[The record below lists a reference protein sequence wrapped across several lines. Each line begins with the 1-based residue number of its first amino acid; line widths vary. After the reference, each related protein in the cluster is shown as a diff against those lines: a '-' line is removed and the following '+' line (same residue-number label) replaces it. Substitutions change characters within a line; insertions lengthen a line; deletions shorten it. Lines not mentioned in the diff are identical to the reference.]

1 MDPRLLRDA
10 FCDAAKDPKIARLP
24 PQAIFNRSNTMDTL
38 KRVTFSLLALLPL
51 AIGTAFAETEHGY
64 SRIFI
69 FGASF
74 MDSGNHVAWTGETAH
89 PPFELVG
96 PSYAIGGYNFSNGR
110 TWVEV
115 LAAEMKLTQGA
126 MPAYR
131 NPIFGN
137 YAFGYGRARE
147 SEGDVLPSLYDQVQ
161 AWKDNGYCTNE
172 PMNDT
177 LFIMDSGYFD
187 LVDVLNGEDPLP
199 VLIGMTTSIAENIFI
214 LHGCGARNLLFAYIP
229 PLEASPIAPPPEDP
243 PAPSGSALY
252 NYVFLAPVLQ
262 SYASEPF
269 NMNISVV
276 DFFAFVSG
284 MLATPEAFGLTNVT
298 DSCVTFGVTKGA
310 ICKNRDEY
318 FFWDPLHPTKKVHA
332 LMADFALEQLP

>member
-1 MDPRLLRDA
+1 MMVA
-10 FCDAAKDPKIARLP
+10 
-24 PQAIFNRSNTMDTL
+24 
-38 KRVTFSLLALLPL
+38 LLALLPL
-51 AIGTAFAETEHGY
+51 ATGVAVADTEHGY

-74 MDSGNHVAWTGETAH
+74 MDSGNHFVWTGESAH
-89 PPFELVG
+89 PPFELLG
-96 PSYAIGGYNFSNGR
+96 PSYPMGGHNFSNGR

-115 LAAEMKLTQGA
+115 VAAEMKLPRGA
-126 MPAYR
+126 KPAFR
-131 NPIFGN
+131 NPAFGN
-137 YAFGYGRARE
+137 YAIGYGRARE
-147 SEGDVLPSLYDQVQ
+147 FADDVLPSLYDQVQ
-161 AWKDNGYCTNE
+161 AWKDNGYCTGA

-177 LFIMDSGYFD
+177 LFIMDSAYFD
-187 LVDVLNGEDPLP
+187 LVDLLSGEDPLP
-199 VLIGMTTSIAENIFI
+199 VLSGMTTSIAENIGI
-214 LHGCGARNLLFAYIP
+214 LYGCGARNLLFAYIP
-229 PLEASPIAPPPEDP
+229 PLEASPIAPPPGDP

-269 NMNISVV
+269 NMNVSVV

-284 MLATPEAFGLTNVT
+284 GVLATPEAFGLTNVT

-310 ICKNRDEY
+310 YCKNRDEY

-332 LMADFALEQLP
+332 LMAEFALEQLP